1 MIFKNIALIGKY
13 QTSALAT
20 LLIDLARHLQNLG
33 ASVYIDAN
41 SSDYHDLVGVNFG
54 QLASFVD
61 VLDLVVVIGGDGTL
75 LSAARGLVNHEIPV
89 IGINQGKLGF
99 MTDIA
104 ANDMLNAID
113 DVVIKGRYTLEKR
126 SLINAQVIRKNQS
139 LMQEVALND
148 VVISRGAIGNMIEF
162 NISID
167 DQFVLS
173 QKSDGVIFA
182 TPTGSTAYSLAAG
195 GPILHP
201 EASVFSI
208 VPICPQSMTNRPLV
222 VHDNAKIEFD
232 LVRENAT
239 QIHFD
244 GQECFDLEFG
254 DKVLLSKHPKEFKII
269 HPLSYNYFN
278 TLRTKLDWA
287 KRVS

>member
-1 MIFKNIALIGKY
+1 MRFEHIALIGKY
-13 QTSALAT
+13 QSSNLTSHSVKLAE
-20 LLIDLARHLQNLG
+20 HLHNLG
-33 ASVYIDAN
+33 LNVYLDCDSCN
-41 SSDYHDLVGVNFG
+41 DLPVKTGHLSDWL
-54 QLASFVD
+54 D

-75 LSAARGLVNHEIPV
+75 LAAARSIVNHNIPI
-89 IGINQGKLGF
+89 IGVNQGKLGF

-104 ANDMLNAID
+104 VNDMLNVID
-113 DVVIKGRYTLEKR
+113 DVVVKGHYTTEFR
-126 SLINAQVIRKNQS
+126 SLINAVVVRNG
-139 LMQEVALND
+139 QEIMHAVALND

-195 GPILHP
+195 GPIMHP
-201 EASVFSI
+201 KASVFSI
-208 VPICPQSMTNRPLV
+208 VPICPQALTNRPLV
-222 VHDNAKIEFD
+222 VHDSAKIEFD
-232 LVRENAT
+232 LVRENST

-244 GQECFDLEFG
+244 GQECFDLCFQ
-254 DKVLLSKHPKEFKII
+254 DKVILAKHPNQFQII
-269 HPLSYNYFN
+269 HPQGYNYYT
-278 TLRTKLDWA
+278 TLRTKLDWS